1 MMKKFQQNSNHER
14 RLLLLSSKGQQF
26 SEHIH
31 PPPKIEKKEKIFQSS
46 NFIHLFVL
54 AIFDYDYGFGWKKIL
69 TPKKEETSNFWA
81 NNKTG
86 LVVKLYMLK
95 SEMFILKRPILEI
108 LMFFIIEIL
117 NRSGREHDKVAKEI
131 Y

>member
-1 MMKKFQQNSNHER
+1 MMKKFQQNNNHGL
-14 RLLLLSSKGQQF
+14 RLLLFSSKGQQF

-54 AIFDYDYGFGWKKIL
+54 AIFDYDYGLGWKNLNSNKAQ
-69 TPKKEETSNFWA
+69 TSNFWT

-86 LVVKLYMLK
+86 SVVKLYTLK
-95 SEMFILKRPILEI
+95 SK
-108 LMFFIIEIL
+108 MFFNKTTYL
-117 NRSGREHDKVAKEI
+117 SDTNVF
-131 Y
+131 YN

>member
-1 MMKKFQQNSNHER
+1 MIMASV
-14 RLLLLSSKGQQF
+14 G
-26 SEHIH
+26 
-31 PPPKIEKKEKIFQSS
+31 
-46 NFIHLFVL
+46 
-54 AIFDYDYGFGWKKIL
+54 KIL
-69 TPKKEETSNFWA
+69 NSEKEETSNYWID
-81 NNKTG
+81 NKTG